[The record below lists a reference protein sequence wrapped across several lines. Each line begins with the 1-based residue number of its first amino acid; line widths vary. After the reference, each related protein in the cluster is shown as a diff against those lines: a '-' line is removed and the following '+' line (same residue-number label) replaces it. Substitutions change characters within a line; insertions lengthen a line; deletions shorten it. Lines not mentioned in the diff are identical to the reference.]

1 MRRKII
7 MIIAVVICILIFGIC
22 FFKSGKTKLKY
33 DNEQDFQDLI
43 TYRYSS
49 GEFSD
54 IQEALKSGKDIS
66 LFKIADPKKMECLR
80 NVEGIKYALL
90 LSEKNEKLFIF
101 FDDNNIVT
109 DAFYIE
115 NDFLEQKDFIN
126 VQEGVTLMSDIEI
139 LDGSA
144 VYYDLSAVW
153 VTGHIVKEG
162 LIIIE
167 YDRLLDG
174 KLLNDPVVK
183 SIDFYSNDEILE
195 IMASNYYVLTTPYI
209 LPKDKQ

>member
-1 MRRKII
+1 MRRKNII
-7 MIIAVVICILIFGIC
+7 IIAVVICILIFGIC
-22 FFKSGKTKLKY
+22 FLISGKAKLKY
-33 DNEQDFQDLI
+33 DNEQDFHDLI
-43 TYRYSS
+43 TYRYTSK
-49 GEFSD
+49 EFSD
-54 IQEALKSGKDIS
+54 MQEALKSGKDIS
-66 LFKIADPKKMECLR
+66 LFDIADSKKMECLR
-80 NVEGIKYALL
+80 NVEGNKYALL

-183 SIDFYSNDEILE
+183 SIDFYSNDKILE